1 METGTTVLHSLHI
14 FNTLDDQK
22 KNTISTLHVN
32 SISCPQWIYYTL
44 NQLSTKLA
52 TLKKNVRVVSLIKH
66 RRIVKYI

>member
-32 SISCPQWIYYTL
+32 SISCPQWILHT
-44 NQLSTKLA
+44 
-52 TLKKNVRVVSLIKH
+52 
-66 RRIVKYI
+66 